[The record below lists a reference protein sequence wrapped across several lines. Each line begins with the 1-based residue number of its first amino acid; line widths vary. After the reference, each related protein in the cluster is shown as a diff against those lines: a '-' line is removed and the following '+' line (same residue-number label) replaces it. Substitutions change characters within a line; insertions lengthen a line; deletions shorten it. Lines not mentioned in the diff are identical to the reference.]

1 MFEYKVINYVL
12 KSGFTMNKFN
22 PSVFEEELNKL
33 GLEGWELVN
42 AVPQAEGYGATKS
55 ITLFLKREK

>member
-22 PSVFEEELNKL
+22 SQAFEEELNKL

-42 AVPQAEGYGATKS
+42 AIPQAEGYGATKA